1 MTYELSQ
8 IKEELRLTLIIF
20 EGGDHGTPNPPFID
34 LCSNAGGFFFGGGVD
49 QVQPGTPSISNRR
62 DVVDGGSM
70 LNRLRVVLTRCTYGT
85 CMCRSAGT
93 A

>member
-20 EGGDHGTPNPPFID
+20 EGGDHGSPNPPFID
-34 LCSNAGGFFFGGGVD
+34 LCSDAGGGFFWGVD

-70 LNRLRVVLTRCTYGT
+70 LNRLRVVLTRCTCGT
-85 CMCRSAGT
+85 CMYRSAGT